1 MRLKKTLLLLLVVFG
16 LPALCALAE
25 KETRPAPGEK
35 ADPSSVQ
42 PLPIRSYLATQNTHE
57 AVELDVTY
65 LNDEVGTCVL
75 EVGKGT
81 VSLCL
86 SDGLRFDWDGK
97 TGRATI
103 EWNGGFSLR
112 YVPAISADE
121 LAAGAEYADEL
132 LFTYYDR
139 YGKRVKQD
147 AVQITGGVQYM
158 MVSPQY
164 GVER

>member
-1 MRLKKTLLLLLVVFG
+1 MRMKKTLLLLLVVFA

-35 ADPSSVQ
+35 AAPSPVQ

-65 LNDEVGTCVL
+65 LNDEMEKCVL
-75 EVGKGT
+75 EVGQGT
-81 VSLCL
+81 VSLRL
-86 SDGLRFDWDGK
+86 SDGLRFDWDGE

-121 LAAGAEYADEL
+121 LEAGAEYADEL

-158 MVSPQY
+158 MVSPRY
-164 GVER
+164 GIER